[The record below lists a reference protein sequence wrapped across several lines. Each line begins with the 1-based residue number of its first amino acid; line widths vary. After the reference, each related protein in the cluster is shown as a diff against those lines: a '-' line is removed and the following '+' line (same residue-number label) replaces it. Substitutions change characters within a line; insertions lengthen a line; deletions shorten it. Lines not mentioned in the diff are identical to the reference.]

1 MLLYRVSCYI
11 YCYAACKY
19 AKCRYAKCHYAKC
32 HYAKC
37 HYAKY
42 HYAKCHY
49 DECRDFLLRYHWKGL
64 PWTHSSLLRASVNY
78 GRRRFY
84 NIGLGK

>member
-1 MLLYRVSCYI
+1 MS
-11 YCYAACKY
+11 
-19 AKCRYAKCHYAKC
+19 AKCHYAKC

-42 HYAKCHY
+42 HYGKCHYAECHYAKCRY
-49 DECRDFLLRYHWKGL
+49 DECRDFFIKISLERLAL
-64 PWTHSSLLRASVNY
+64 DNHSSLLRASINY
-78 GRRRFY
+78 GRKNFY